1 VDHVVGEIQCDLI
14 QREIRVLDLLGEHD
28 IAVAIVAAKRSG
40 SVRVYGEFPDL
51 KFLRGEV
58 LL

>member
-1 VDHVVGEIQCDLI
+1 VDHVVREIQCGFI
-14 QREIRVLDLLGEHD
+14 QRKIGVLDLLGEHD
-28 IAVAIVAAKRSG
+28 VSVAIVAAKRSG